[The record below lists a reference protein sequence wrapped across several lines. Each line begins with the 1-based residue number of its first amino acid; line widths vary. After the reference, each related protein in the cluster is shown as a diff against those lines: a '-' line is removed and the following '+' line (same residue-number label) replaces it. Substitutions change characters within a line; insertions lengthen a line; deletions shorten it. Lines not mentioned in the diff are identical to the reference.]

1 MSDEGSG
8 RWRDAEGMW
17 HGGQPPAGWL
27 ESADG
32 RWLPPGGPTA
42 PMPPPPPPPPPDAAV
57 QPSPPQG
64 RVRQGMSTRAK
75 VLVGAVATLI
85 VLGGTFIAISGG
97 ADEDKTTTLG
107 VRDDEPATMARP
119 TSTDEP
125 TATTTQ
131 PEALPTLAMGEP
143 LPFTLTDFDNKTFV
157 NVTVANPATFAKEPV
172 EFGSTPEN
180 GLYLVLEVTVE
191 VSPQSEGTYFAGPDE
206 FRFVAA
212 DGTAADTAF
221 AMGFDPELPTIE
233 LSAGQRAAGKI
244 VFDINPAQQA
254 GGKVQINDSGENY
267 GEPFAYWRLQ

>member
-1 MSDEGSG
+1 MSDEGLG

-17 HGGQPPAGWL
+17 HEGEPPAGWL

-42 PMPPPPPPPPPDAAV
+42 PMPPPPPPPPPEAAA

-75 VLVGAVATLI
+75 VLVGAMAALI
-85 VLGGTFIAISGG
+85 VLGVTIIAISGG
-97 ADEDKTTTLG
+97 ATEDKTTTLSG
-107 VRDDEPATMARP
+107 RDDETATTARP
-119 TSTDEP
+119 TTTDEP
-125 TATTTQ
+125 TTTTTQ
-131 PEALPTLAMGEP
+131 PEAPPTLAMGET
-143 LPFTLTDFDNKTFV
+143 LPFTLTDFDSNETFV
-157 NVTVANPATFAKEPV
+157 KVTVANPATFTKEPI
-172 EFGSTPEN
+172 EFGSPPEN
-180 GLYLVLEVTVE
+180 GLYLVLDVTVE

-206 FRFVAA
+206 FKFVAA

-221 AMGFDPELPTIE
+221 AMGFDPELPTMD

-254 GGKVQINDSGENY
+254 GGKVQINDTGENE
-267 GEPFAYWRLQ
+267 GEPFAYWRL